1 MAWGEIQLLLAG
13 SWLVFLAICRLN
25 EVGWGR
31 VLRIRDCC
39 VRFGERFSYCDP
51 QIPASVGVW
60 PCVCFSVSWVEF
72 SGRLLLVVLGSLW
85 CFWRSV
91 RCPGSFG
98 DLSIE
103 RGRLGKSPVRFGTV
117 AFGLGKDSVTVI
129 PRLPPRRGFG
139 RASVSRYRGSNSPAG
154 FSW

>member
-1 MAWGEIQLLLAG
+1 MAWGKIQLLLAG

-51 QIPASVGVW
+51 QIPASVGVR

-85 CFWRSV
+85 CFWQSV

-98 DLSIE
+98 IFMVFLAICPLNE
-103 RGRLGKSPVRFGTV
+103 VGWGRVL
-117 AFGLGKDSVTVI
+117 
-129 PRLPPRRGFG
+129 
-139 RASVSRYRGSNSPAG
+139 
-154 FSW
+154 